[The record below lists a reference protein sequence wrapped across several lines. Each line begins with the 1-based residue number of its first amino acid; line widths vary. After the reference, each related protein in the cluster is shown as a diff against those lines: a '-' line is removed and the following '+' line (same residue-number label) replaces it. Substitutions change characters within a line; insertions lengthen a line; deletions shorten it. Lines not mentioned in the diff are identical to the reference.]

1 MSQADLEKRVRD
13 RQTAYLYVSIYK
25 ADGGSFFGLLADLS
39 KGGFKLT
46 SEKAIP
52 ENTEFKLAIKN
63 PHMAPADQINTFIAK
78 SMWSAEKEHGIF
90 ETGLQFVSASD
101 GAKALFLKLERDFE
115 ATAKAIQ
122 ELDEESYLE
131 DE

>member
-1 MSQADLEKRVRD
+1 MSQAELEKRVRD
-13 RQTAYLYVSIYK
+13 RQTAYLYVSIYM

-46 SEKAIP
+46 SEKEVPAD
-52 ENTEFKLAIKN
+52 TEFKLAIKN
-63 PHMAPADQINTFIAK
+63 PHMAPADQINTFVAK
-78 SMWSAEKEHGIF
+78 SMWSAEKEHGLY

-101 GAKALFLKLERDFE
+101 GAKALFIKLERDFE
-115 ATAKAIQ
+115 ATSKAIQ
-122 ELDEESYLE
+122 DLDEESYLE